1 MDPRIRPV
9 ERDDALAL
17 AALRVQQDRELR
29 RAPREGFLMAY
40 ADAFLDD
47 FDSYR
52 GWLAEEADGRP
63 VGCVLAL
70 RVRKLPTLALPG
82 RPEWWYVQQVFVSTD
97 RRRRGIGRRL
107 MRTVQHAART
117 EQIRWIRLNASD
129 AGRQLFDEV
138 GFTEP
143 MDRLREWDPGTPA

>member
-9 ERDDALAL
+9 ERDDAFAL
-17 AALRVQQDRELR
+17 AALRVQQDREQG
-29 RAPREGFLMAY
+29 RAPRDGFLMAY
-40 ADAFLDD
+40 ADALIED
-47 FDSYR
+47 FASYR
-52 GWLAEEADGRP
+52 GWLAEEVDGRP

-107 MRTVQHAART
+107 MHTVQGAART
-117 EQIRWIRLNASD
+117 EQIRWVRLNAST
-129 AGRQLFDEV
+129 AGRPLFDEV
-138 GFTEP
+138 GFGQP
-143 MDRLREWDPGTPA
+143 MDRLREWVPEALS